1 MKHYFLKWLL
11 AAAMAIGCTT
21 MTAGAFSDTA
31 GHWAESAINKWSQE
45 YGIIQG
51 YDDGTFRPDNS
62 ITRGAFAGILDRFLH
77 FQTASPANTFS
88 DTAGTYWEDAI
99 LKLHASGVYLGNGG
113 KALSGS
119 TITRQQAVAM
129 IGRAFNIAP
138 EVASVSYTDGNEIA
152 EYALSYVAEFES
164 RGYLTDCTDGRFR
177 PTDPITRAEIVNILG
192 NMVHTLIQENTTWTQ
207 NVQGNLLI
215 SAAEGAT
222 LRDLEIGG
230 DLILAPGVQGTVT
243 LTDTVIDGSIR
254 NYGTGQVVFGETQPD
269 PEPEEPAKPGIQP
282 SEVYT
287 PGATLN
293 RTLTYNGTTIPIYRD
308 RPLNV
313 FSNSD
318 FIWTKDETE
327 EPPEEGAEAKDNGRS
342 RLKYLGDEF
351 RTRYGI
357 DVSSFQGDIDW
368 DAVAEDDIDFA
379 MVRVGFR
386 GTGTGSLNTDKNYVQ
401 NIRGAMR
408 AGLETGVYFFAQAVT
423 VEEAIEEADY
433 VISLLDGL
441 DIDGPVA
448 YDWEMHDSTYRVYG
462 TSPEMATAC
471 AVAFCERIKD
481 AGYNPMVYGGTYV
494 SYMKYDQGALA
505 DYLSWYPEYKSWQS
519 EKLCPT
525 LVYHMDYWQFSS
537 SRSVAGI
544 NGRVDMNIQFQFI
557 RR

>member
-1 MKHYFLKWLL
+1 MKRHFGKWLT
-11 AAAMAIGCTT
+11 AAALAVGCTV
-21 MTAGAFSDTA
+21 MTANAFADTN
-31 GHWAESAINKWSQE
+31 GHWAESAINKWSGE

-51 YDDGTFRPDNS
+51 YDDGTFRPDKS

-77 FQTASPANTFS
+77 FQNASPADTFS

-99 LKLHASGVYLGNGG
+99 LKLHASGIYLGNQGA
-113 KALSGS
+113 ALPSS

-129 IGRAFNIAP
+129 IGRAFRIAP
-138 EVASVSYTDGNEIA
+138 ETAAPDYTDTDQIA
-152 EYALSYVAEFES
+152 EYAMAYVGEFEV
-164 RGYLTDCTDGRFR
+164 RGYLTDSAAGTFR
-177 PTDPITRAEIVNILG
+177 PTDPITRAELINILS
-192 NMVHTLIQENTTWTQ
+192 NMVDTLVKETITVTKD
-207 NVQGNLLI
+207 VSGSLLI
-215 SAAEGAT
+215 SAADGAT
-222 LRDLEIGG
+222 LKGIRIGG
-230 DLILAPGVQGTVT
+230 DLILAPGVTKDVT
-243 LTDTVIDGSIR
+243 LVDCVIQGNIR
-254 NYGTGQVVFGETQPD
+254 NYGTGEVRFEAPQIT
-269 PEPEEPAKPGIQP
+269 PESTATKP
-282 SEVYT
+282 SEVYK
-287 PGATLN
+287 PGATLD
-293 RTLTYNGTTIPIYRD
+293 RTLEYGGKTVPIYRD

-313 FSNSD
+313 FSDVD
-318 FIWTKDETE
+318 FIWTDEE
-327 EPPEEGAEAKDNGRS
+327 NENQR
-342 RLKYLGDEF
+342 RLEYLGGEF

-357 DVSSFQGDIDW
+357 DVSSFQGEIDW
-368 DAVAEDDIDFA
+368 DAVADDNIDFA

-386 GTGTGSLNTDKNYVQ
+386 GTGTGSLNTDKYYEQ

-441 DIDGPVA
+441 DINGPVA

-505 DYLSWYPEYKSWQS
+505 DYLSWYPEYKSWKS

-544 NGRVDMNIQFQFI
+544 NGRVDMNIQFI

>member
-1 MKHYFLKWLL
+1 MKRHFGKWLT
-11 AAAMAIGCTT
+11 AAALAVGCTV
-21 MTAGAFSDTA
+21 MTANAFADTN
-31 GHWAESAINKWSQE
+31 GHWAESAINKWSGE

-51 YDDGTFRPDNS
+51 YDDGTFRPDKS

-77 FQTASPANTFS
+77 FQNASPADTFS

-99 LKLHASGVYLGNGG
+99 LKLHASGIYLGNQGA
-113 KALSGS
+113 ALPSS

-129 IGRAFNIAP
+129 IGRAFRIAP
-138 EVASVSYTDGNEIA
+138 ETAAPDYTDTDQIA
-152 EYALSYVAEFES
+152 EYAMAYVGEFEV
-164 RGYLTDCTDGRFR
+164 RGYLTDSAAGTFR
-177 PTDPITRAEIVNILG
+177 PTDPITRAELINILS
-192 NMVHTLIQENTTWTQ
+192 NMVDTLVKETTT
-207 NVQGNLLI
+207 VTKDVSGSLLI
-215 SAAEGAT
+215 SAADGAT
-222 LRDLEIGG
+222 LKGIRIGG
-230 DLILAPGVQGTVT
+230 DLILAPGVTKNVT
-243 LTDTVIDGSIR
+243 LVDCVIQGNIR
-254 NYGTGQVVFGETQPD
+254 NYGTGEVRFEAPQIT
-269 PEPEEPAKPGIQP
+269 PESTAAKP
-282 SEVYT
+282 SEVYK
-287 PGATLN
+287 PGATLD
-293 RTLTYNGTTIPIYRD
+293 RTLEYGGKTVPIYRD

-313 FSNSD
+313 FSDVD
-318 FIWTKDETE
+318 FIWTGE
-327 EPPEEGAEAKDNGRS
+327 ENENQR
-342 RLKYLGDEF
+342 RLEYLGGEF

-357 DVSSFQGDIDW
+357 DVSSFQGEIDW
-368 DAVAEDDIDFA
+368 DAVADDNIDFA

-386 GTGTGSLNTDKNYVQ
+386 GTGTGSLNTDKYYEQ

-441 DIDGPVA
+441 DINGPVA

-481 AGYNPMVYGGTYV
+481 AGYTPMVYGGTYV
-494 SYMKYDQGALA
+494 TYMKYDQGALA
-505 DYLSWYPEYKSWQS
+505 DYLSWYPEYKGEKS

-537 SRSVAGI
+537 SRAVAGI
-544 NGRVDMNIQFQFI
+544 NGRVDMNIQFI

>member
-1 MKHYFLKWLL
+1 MKRHFGKWRTVAAL
-11 AAAMAIGCTT
+11 AVGCTV
-21 MTAGAFSDTA
+21 MTANAFADTD
-31 GHWAESAINKWSQE
+31 GHWAESAINKWSGE

-51 YDDGTFRPDNS
+51 YDDGTFRPDKT

-77 FQTASPANTFS
+77 FQNASPANTFS

-99 LKLHASGVYLGNGG
+99 LKLHASGIYLGNQGA
-113 KALSGS
+113 ALPSS

-129 IGRAFNIAP
+129 IGRAFRIAP
-138 EVASVSYTDGNEIA
+138 ETAAPDYTDTARIA
-152 EYALSYVAEFES
+152 EYAMAYVGEFEA
-164 RGYLTDCTDGRFR
+164 RGYLTDSAAGTFR
-177 PTDPITRAEIVNILG
+177 PTDPITRAELINILN
-192 NMVHTLIQENTTWTQ
+192 NMVDTLVKETTT
-207 NVQGNLLI
+207 VTEDVSGSLLI
-215 SAAEGAT
+215 SAADGAT
-222 LRDLEIGG
+222 LKGIQVGG
-230 DLILAPGVQGTVT
+230 DLILAPGVTKDVT
-243 LTDTVIDGSIR
+243 LVDCVIQGNIR
-254 NYGTGQVVFGETQPD
+254 NYGTGEVRFEAPQIT
-269 PEPEEPAKPGIQP
+269 PESTATKP
-282 SEVYT
+282 SEVYK
-287 PGATLN
+287 PGATLD
-293 RTLTYNGTTIPIYRD
+293 RTLEYNGKTVPIYRD

-313 FSNSD
+313 FSDVD
-318 FIWTKDETE
+318 FIWTDEE
-327 EPPEEGAEAKDNGRS
+327 NENQR
-342 RLKYLGDEF
+342 RLEYLGGEF

-357 DVSSFQGDIDW
+357 DVSSFQGEIDW
-368 DAVAEDDIDFA
+368 DAVADDDIDFA

-386 GTGTGSLNTDKNYVQ
+386 GTGTGSLNADKYYEQ

-441 DIDGPVA
+441 DINGPVA

-481 AGYNPMVYGGTYV
+481 AGYTPMVYAGTYV
-494 SYMKYDQGALA
+494 TYLKYDQGALA
-505 DYLSWYPEYKSWQS
+505 DYLSWYPEYKSKKS

-537 SRSVAGI
+537 TRAVAGI
-544 NGRVDMNIQFQFI
+544 NGRVDMNIQFI

>member
-1 MKHYFLKWLL
+1 MKRHFGKWLT
-11 AAAMAIGCTT
+11 AAALAVGCTV
-21 MTAGAFSDTA
+21 MTANAFADTD
-31 GHWAESAINKWSQE
+31 GHWAESAINKWSGE

-51 YDDGTFRPDNS
+51 YDDGTFRPDKS

-77 FQTASPANTFS
+77 FQNASPADTFS

-99 LKLHASGVYLGNGG
+99 LKLHASGIYLGNQGA
-113 KALSGS
+113 ALPSS

-129 IGRAFNIAP
+129 IGRAFRIAP
-138 EVASVSYTDGNEIA
+138 ETAAPDYTDTDQIA
-152 EYALSYVAEFES
+152 EYAMAYVGEFEA
-164 RGYLTDCTDGRFR
+164 RGYLTDSAAGTFR
-177 PTDPITRAEIVNILG
+177 PTDPITRAELINILS
-192 NMVHTLIQENTTWTQ
+192 NMVDTLVKETTT
-207 NVQGNLLI
+207 VTKDVSGSLLI
-215 SAAEGAT
+215 SAADGAT
-222 LRDLEIGG
+222 LKGIRIGG
-230 DLILAPGVQGTVT
+230 DLILAPGVTKDVT
-243 LTDTVIDGSIR
+243 LVDCVIQGNIR
-254 NYGTGQVVFGETQPD
+254 NYGTGEVRFEAPQIT
-269 PEPEEPAKPGIQP
+269 PESTATKP
-282 SEVYT
+282 SEVYK
-287 PGATLN
+287 PGATLD
-293 RTLTYNGTTIPIYRD
+293 RTLEYGGKSVPIYRD

-313 FSNSD
+313 FSDVD
-318 FIWTKDETE
+318 FIWTGE
-327 EPPEEGAEAKDNGRS
+327 ENENQR
-342 RLKYLGDEF
+342 RLEYLGGEF

-357 DVSSFQGDIDW
+357 DVSSFQGEIDW
-368 DAVAEDDIDFA
+368 DAVADDNIDFA
-379 MVRVGFR
+379 MVRAGFR
-386 GTGTGSLNTDKNYVQ
+386 GTGTGSLNTDKYYEQ

-441 DIDGPVA
+441 DINGPVA

-494 SYMKYDQGALA
+494 SYRKYDQGALA
-505 DYLSWYPEYKSWQS
+505 DYLSWYPEYKSWKS

-537 SRSVAGI
+537 SRAVAGI
-544 NGRVDMNIQFQFI
+544 NGRVDMNIQFI

>member
-1 MKHYFLKWLL
+1 MKRHFGKWLT
-11 AAAMAIGCTT
+11 AAALAVGCTV
-21 MTAGAFSDTA
+21 MTANAFADTD
-31 GHWAESAINKWSQE
+31 GHWAESAINKWSGE

-51 YDDGTFRPDNS
+51 YDDGTFRPDKS

-77 FQTASPANTFS
+77 FQNTSPADTFS

-99 LKLHASGVYLGNGG
+99 LKLHASGIYLGNQGA
-113 KALSGS
+113 ALPSS

-129 IGRAFNIAP
+129 IGRAFRIAP
-138 EVASVSYTDGNEIA
+138 ETAAPDYTDTDQIA
-152 EYALSYVAEFES
+152 EYAMAYVGEFEV
-164 RGYLTDCTDGRFR
+164 RGYLTDSAAGTFR
-177 PTDPITRAEIVNILG
+177 PTDPITRAELINILN
-192 NMVHTLIQENTTWTQ
+192 NMVDTLVKETTT
-207 NVQGNLLI
+207 VTEDVSGSLLI
-215 SAAEGAT
+215 SAADGAT
-222 LRDLEIGG
+222 LKGIQVGG
-230 DLILAPGVQGTVT
+230 DLILAPGVTKDVT
-243 LTDTVIDGSIR
+243 LVDCVIQGNIR
-254 NYGTGQVVFGETQPD
+254 NYGTGEVRFEAPQIT
-269 PEPEEPAKPGIQP
+269 PESTAAKP
-282 SEVYT
+282 SEVYK
-287 PGATLN
+287 PGATLD
-293 RTLTYNGTTIPIYRD
+293 RTLEYGGKTVPIYRD

-313 FSNSD
+313 FSDVD
-318 FIWTKDETE
+318 FIWTGE
-327 EPPEEGAEAKDNGRS
+327 ENENQR
-342 RLKYLGDEF
+342 RLEYLGGEF

-357 DVSSFQGDIDW
+357 DVSSFQGEIDW
-368 DAVAEDDIDFA
+368 DAVADDDIDFA

-386 GTGTGSLNTDKNYVQ
+386 GTGTGSLNTDKYYEQ

-441 DIDGPVA
+441 DINGPVA

-481 AGYNPMVYGGTYV
+481 AGYTPMVYAGTYV
-494 SYMKYDQGALA
+494 TYMKYDQGALA
-505 DYLSWYPEYKSWQS
+505 DYLSWYPEYKSKKS

-537 SRSVAGI
+537 TRAVAGI
-544 NGRVDMNIQFQFI
+544 NGRVDMNIQFI

>member
-1 MKHYFLKWLL
+1 MKRHFGKWLT
-11 AAAMAIGCTT
+11 AAALAVGCTV
-21 MTAGAFSDTA
+21 MTANAFADTD
-31 GHWAESAINKWSQE
+31 GHWAESAINKWSGE

-51 YDDGTFRPDNS
+51 YDDGTFRPDKS

-77 FQTASPANTFS
+77 FQNASPADTFS

-99 LKLHASGVYLGNGG
+99 LKLHASGIYLGNQGA
-113 KALSGS
+113 ALPSS

-129 IGRAFNIAP
+129 IGRAFRIAP
-138 EVASVSYTDGNEIA
+138 ETAAPDYTDTDQIA
-152 EYALSYVAEFES
+152 EYAMAYVGEFEV
-164 RGYLTDCTDGRFR
+164 RGYLTDSAAGTFR
-177 PTDPITRAEIVNILG
+177 PTDPITRAELINILS
-192 NMVHTLIQENTTWTQ
+192 NMVDTLVKETTT
-207 NVQGNLLI
+207 VTKDVSGSLLI
-215 SAAEGAT
+215 SAADGAT
-222 LRDLEIGG
+222 LKGIRIGG
-230 DLILAPGVQGTVT
+230 DLILAPGVTKDVT
-243 LTDTVIDGSIR
+243 LVDCVIQGNIR
-254 NYGTGQVVFGETQPD
+254 NYGTGEVRFEAPQIT
-269 PEPEEPAKPGIQP
+269 PESTATKP
-282 SEVYT
+282 SEVYK
-287 PGATLN
+287 PGATLD
-293 RTLTYNGTTIPIYRD
+293 RTLEYGGKTVPIYRD

-313 FSNSD
+313 FSDVD
-318 FIWTKDETE
+318 FIWTDEE
-327 EPPEEGAEAKDNGRS
+327 NENRR
-342 RLKYLGDEF
+342 RLEYLGGEF

-357 DVSSFQGDIDW
+357 DVSSFQGEIDW
-368 DAVAEDDIDFA
+368 NAVADDNIDFA

-386 GTGTGSLNTDKNYVQ
+386 GTGTGSLNTDKYYEQ

-441 DIDGPVA
+441 DINGPVA

-481 AGYNPMVYGGTYV
+481 AGYTPMVYGGTYV
-494 SYMKYDQGALA
+494 TYMKYDQGALA
-505 DYLSWYPEYKSWQS
+505 DYRSWYPEYKSEKS

-537 SRSVAGI
+537 TRAVAGI
-544 NGRVDMNIQFQFI
+544 NGRVDMNIQFI